1 MQLRQNCF
9 KFGHQITSVFHMKME
24 GGWLYVL
31 ACQVWE
37 DVHKYY
43 LKVHIS
49 YLRAENG
56 KGDTNIPFI
65 H

>member
-1 MQLRQNCF
+1 MYLHVRF
-9 KFGHQITSVFHMKME
+9 
-24 GGWLYVL
+24 
-31 ACQVWE
+31 WE

-65 H
+65 HWFSQIKKNPAALRLILESENRWNKT